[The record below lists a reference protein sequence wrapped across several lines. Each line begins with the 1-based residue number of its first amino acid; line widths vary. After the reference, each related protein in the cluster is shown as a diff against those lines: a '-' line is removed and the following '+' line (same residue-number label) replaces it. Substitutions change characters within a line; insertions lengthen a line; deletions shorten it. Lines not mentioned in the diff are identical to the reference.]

1 MPEVGVSLA
10 LRKRNSL
17 LSGTGELAVRKP
29 KQRQRSSYT
38 RVVGQKAKEKRRTNA
53 SLQIFIEA
61 GSLYVLC
68 IILPNI
74 VSGIGSA
81 LKSVLEDNAVFRKA
95 TTEVCLGPFLNRF
108 QYCQQLLL
116 RTHGHDASSTPLT
129 AVIAPDAGI
138 SDVAIVVFLSISLAI
153 IRLGLVHILV
163 PGYDQ
168 PKRMRAFVRC
178 KSIHLLSSQYT
189 GNGTPKPLKLEA
201 IDDSVLSSLPH
212 MPSLE
217 PNPISNSD
225 STNSATSEA
234 DANVAFQYRVERM
247 GPAAIQT
254 SKLDYE
260 SLGGAKK
267 EELWG
272 QWEQALD
279 VLQDDNDDDDD
290 SPPPPAVSSGL
301 ISSSSAHSLQALLHQ
316 VNPGGPRA
324 RRESFKQDDL
334 LSFTSPKFATAAFR
348 LFYCTISCTIAL
360 FYFLDADFWP
370 AAVGG
375 NGNTKNCWN
384 LSSVGPTVMESFDQ
398 HNTVLRRYFL
408 LQASYHVQSGF
419 FASFTAILL
428 WLVSSSP
435 KNQEEGDEEGA
446 KFCGFIPY
454 GMITLNN
461 VKTLLQHCFAV
472 GLITFIFLFSSLRRL
487 GAIGIFSFDASS
499 WALHLLQL
507 SINDSS
513 QRVTPSCIRLLHRG
527 VVIPFFCF
535 TRFYIFPFVIGYSAL
550 EESQDWL
557 RQLENMLVPG
567 VAKHIHGA
575 FVVSFL
581 VVMAINILYFHR
593 LLYHPHVQE
602 ALQHS
607 KHGSKKGPS

>member
-17 LSGTGELAVRKP
+17 LSGAGEPGVRQP
-29 KQRQRSSYT
+29 KRRQRSSNT
-38 RVVGQKAKEKRRTNA
+38 RVVGGKVREKRQTNA

-61 GSLYVLC
+61 GSLYALC

-74 VSGIGSA
+74 VSGIGSV

-95 TTEVCLGPFLNRF
+95 TTEVCSGPFLNRF
-108 QYCQQLLL
+108 HYCQQLLL
-116 RTHGHDASSTPLT
+116 RTHSYDASSASLT
-129 AVIAPDAGI
+129 AAIAPDAGI

-153 IRLGLVHILV
+153 VRLGLVHILV

-189 GNGTPKPLKLEA
+189 GNGTPKPLKGDA
-201 IDDSVLSSLPH
+201 IDDSVLASLPR

-217 PNPISNSD
+217 SNPISNGEID
-225 STNSATSEA
+225 NSATSA
-234 DANVAFQYRVERM
+234 VHANANLQYKVERRE
-247 GPAAIQT
+247 PAAILT
-254 SKLDYE
+254 SDQDNE
-260 SLGGAKK
+260 SLGAR
-267 EELWG
+267 EEALWG
-272 QWEQALD
+272 QWEQARNE
-279 VLQDDNDDDDD
+279 LQDDDDDDDEED

-301 ISSSSAHSLQALLHQ
+301 ISSSSAQSLQALLHQ
-316 VNPGGPRA
+316 ANPGGPRA
-324 RRESFKQDDL
+324 RRESSKQDDI

-375 NGNTKNCWN
+375 IGNTKNCWD
-384 LSSVGPTVMESFDQ
+384 LSSVGPTVMESDFDQ
-398 HNTVLRRYFL
+398 HNTVLRRFFL
-408 LQASYHVQSGF
+408 LQASYHFHSGAF
-419 FASFTAILL
+419 HLFTAILL
-428 WLVSSSP
+428 WFVSSSP
-435 KNQEEGDEEGA
+435 KNQEERETT
-446 KFCGFIPY
+446 KFSGFIPY

-461 VKTLLQHCFAV
+461 VKTLLQHFFAV
-472 GLITFIFLFSSLRRL
+472 ALITFIFLFSSLRRL

-513 QRVTPSCIRLLHRG
+513 QRVTPFCIRLLHRV
-527 VVIPFFCF
+527 VVIPLFCF

-567 VAKHIHGA
+567 IAKHIHGA

-581 VVMAINILYFHR
+581 VVMAINIVYFHR

-602 ALQHS
+602 ALQRS
-607 KHGSKKGPS
+607 KDGAKKGHS